1 MGIAA
6 RVKRMMFGTG
16 DRIAG
21 AVYGTIVVM
30 GVIAA
35 GSGASTEPLQLAGF
49 VAATVVVLWIA
60 HVHAHAI
67 AESIQ
72 LDRRVDRAELAS
84 VARRELAIPLAAVP
98 SLAALVLGGLGVVQ
112 ESRATRLA
120 LGVGVAMLAVQGV
133 RFARLE
139 HTGRTGA
146 FIAVSMNVLIG
157 LVIVALEVL
166 LTH

>member
-6 RVKRMMFGTG
+6 RVKRMLFGTG

-21 AVYGTIVVM
+21 AVYGTVVVM

-35 GSGASTEPLQLAGF
+35 GSGASAEPLQLGGF
-49 VAATVVVLWIA
+49 AAATVLVLWIA
-60 HVHAHAI
+60 HVHAHAM

-72 LDRRVDRAELAS
+72 LARRVDRAELAS

-98 SLAALVLGGLGVVQ
+98 SLAVLVLGGLGVVQ
-112 ESRATRLA
+112 ESRAIRLA
-120 LGVGVAMLAVQGV
+120 LGVGVAMLVVQGV

-139 HTGRTGA
+139 HTGRMGA
-146 FIAVSMNVLIG
+146 VIAVSMNVLIG